1 MSKYTDRIS
10 NYHAGKQKFF
20 AHVDLSTR
28 PLIDI
33 SHTMKEMISAFDIDT
48 AVGKQLDI
56 LGEWIGRKRRVSTP
70 ISGVYFSWDTEKLGW
85 DQGVWQGPFDPDDG
99 FLDLSDEVY
108 RLVLKVKIAIN
119 HWNGQNDTLPD
130 ILDSALAGSGIR
142 MAIVDNQD
150 MSISIWIL
158 PDYSIVLN
166 EIDRLIFDS
175 AVNKGPFVAIPAGY
189 VPSRYDLNPI
199 DQVNAELWWAIQ
211 NGYLTVKAAGVKVI
225 EMQMPS
231 NGGNTFFG
239 FDVDNEYIS
248 GFDNGSWGVNLN
260 G

>member
-10 NYHAGKQKFF
+10 NYHAGKPKFF

-33 SHTMKEMISAFDIDT
+33 SETMTGMISAFDIDT

-56 LGEWIGRKRRVSTP
+56 LGEWIGRKRRVNTP

-119 HWNGQNDTLPD
+119 HWNGQNDTLPP
-130 ILDSALAGSGIR
+130 ILDSALVGSGIR
-142 MAIVDNQD
+142 MAIIDNQD

-158 PDYSIVLN
+158 GDPAAVMS
-166 EIDRLIFDS
+166 ETDRLILDS
-175 AVNKGPFVAIPAGY
+175 AVNRGPFIKLPPGY
-189 VPSRYDLNPI
+189 VPSRYDTNPL
-199 DQVNAELWWAIQ
+199 DQVNSELWWAIRG
-211 NGYLTVKAAGVKVI
+211 GYMTIKAAGVRVKEI
-225 EMQMPS
+225 ETTSDGYQ
-231 NGGNTFFG
+231 FFG
-239 FDVDNEYIS
+239 FDIDNEFIA
-248 GFDNGSWGVNLN
+248 GFDQGSWGEKF
-260 G
+260 

>member
-1 MSKYTDRIS
+1 M
-10 NYHAGKQKFF
+10 AL
-20 AHVDLSTR
+20 DLESLGLSATV
-28 PLIDI
+28 
-33 SHTMKEMISAFDIDT
+33 SAFDIDT

-99 FLDLSDEVY
+99 FLNLSDEVY

-130 ILDSALAGSGIR
+130 ILDSALAGSGLRI
-142 MAIVDNQD
+142 AIVDNQD

-166 EIDRLIFDS
+166 ETDRLIFDS
-175 AVNKGPFVAIPAGY
+175 AVNKGPFVVIPEGY

-199 DQVNAELWWAIQ
+199 DQVNSELWWAIQ
-211 NGYLTVKAAGVKVI
+211 NGYLTVKAAGVKVK

-231 NGGNTFFG
+231 EGGYTFFG

-248 GFDNGSWGVNLN
+248 GFDSGAWGVDI
-260 G
+260 

>member
-10 NYHAGKQKFF
+10 NYHAGKPKFF

-33 SHTMKEMISAFDIDT
+33 SQTMTGMISAFDIDT

-85 DQGVWQGPFDPDDG
+85 DQGMWQGPFDPDDG
-99 FLDLSDEVY
+99 YLDLSDEVY

-130 ILDSALAGSGIR
+130 ILDSALVGSGIR
-142 MAIVDNQD
+142 MAIIDNQD
-150 MSISIWIL
+150 MSISILIL
-158 PDYSIVLN
+158 PDYSIVLSD
-166 EIDRLIFDS
+166 IDRMIFDS

-189 VPSRYDLNPI
+189 IPSRYDLNPI
-199 DQVNAELWWAIQ
+199 DQVNSELWWAIQ
-211 NGYLTVKAAGVKVI
+211 NGYLTVKAAGVKVK

-231 NGGNTFFG
+231 DGGNTFFG
-239 FDVDNEYIS
+239 FDVNNEYIS
-248 GFDNGSWGVNLN
+248 GFDSGTWGVDF
-260 G
+260 

>member
-1 MSKYTDRIS
+1 MSKYTDRIT
-10 NYHAGKQKFF
+10 NYHAGKPKFF
-20 AHVDLSTR
+20 AHIDLSTR
-28 PLIDI
+28 PLIDV
-33 SHTMKEMISAFDIDT
+33 SAAMTGMIQDFEIDT
-48 AVGKQLDI
+48 AIGQQLDI
-56 LGEWIGRKRRVSTP
+56 LGEWIGRKRRVRAP

-119 HWNGQNDTLPD
+119 NWNGQNDTLPE
-130 ILDSALAGSGIR
+130 ILDNALTGSGIR

-158 PDYSIVLN
+158 PDPTVVIS
-166 EIDRLIFDS
+166 EIDRMILDS
-175 AVNKGPFVAIPAGY
+175 AVNKGPFIALPPGY

-211 NGYLTVKAAGVKVI
+211 NGYMTVKAAGVKVREI
-225 EMQMPS
+225 QMPS
-231 NGGNTFFG
+231 NGGYSFFG

-248 GFDNGSWGVNLN
+248 GFDSGNWGEDL
-260 G
+260 

>member
-1 MSKYTDRIS
+1 MSKYTDQIS
-10 NYHAGKQKFF
+10 NYHAGKPKFF

-33 SHTMKEMISAFDIDT
+33 SQTMTGMISAFDIDT

-130 ILDSALAGSGIR
+130 ILDSALAGSGLRI
-142 MAIVDNQD
+142 AIVDNQD

-166 EIDRLIFDS
+166 ETDRLIFDS
-175 AVNKGPFVAIPAGY
+175 AVNKGPFVVIPEGY

-199 DQVNAELWWAIQ
+199 DQVNSELWWAIQ
-211 NGYLTVKAAGVKVI
+211 NGYLTVKAAGVKVK

-231 NGGNTFFG
+231 EGGYTFFG

-248 GFDNGSWGVNLN
+248 GFDSGAWGVDI
-260 G
+260 

>member
-10 NYHAGKQKFF
+10 NYHAGKPKFF

-33 SHTMKEMISAFDIDT
+33 SQTMTGMISAFDIDT

-56 LGEWIGRKRRVSTP
+56 LGEWIGRKRRVNTP

-119 HWNGQNDTLPD
+119 HWNGQNDTLPP

-142 MAIVDNQD
+142 MAIIDNQD

-158 PDYSIVLN
+158 GDPAAVMS
-166 EIDRLIFDS
+166 ETDRLILDS
-175 AVNKGPFVAIPAGY
+175 AVNSGPFIKLPPGY
-189 VPSRYDLNPI
+189 VPSRYDANPL
-199 DQVNAELWWAIQ
+199 DQVNSELWWAIRG
-211 NGYLTVKAAGVKVI
+211 GYMTIKAAGVRVKEI
-225 EMQMPS
+225 ETTSDGYQ
-231 NGGNTFFG
+231 FFG
-239 FDVDNEYIS
+239 FDIDNEFIA
-248 GFDNGSWGVNLN
+248 GFDQGSWGEEF
-260 G
+260 

>member
-10 NYHAGKQKFF
+10 NYHAGKPKFF

-33 SHTMKEMISAFDIDT
+33 SQTMTGMISAFDIDT

-56 LGEWIGRKRRVSTP
+56 LGEWIGRKRRVNTP

-119 HWNGQNDTLPD
+119 HWNGQNDTLPP

-142 MAIVDNQD
+142 MAIIDNQD

-158 PDYSIVLN
+158 GDPAAVMS
-166 EIDRLIFDS
+166 ETDRLILDS
-175 AVNKGPFVAIPAGY
+175 AVNRGPFIKLSPGY
-189 VPSRYDLNPI
+189 VPSRYDANPL
-199 DQVNAELWWAIQ
+199 DQVNSELWWAIRG
-211 NGYLTVKAAGVKVI
+211 GYMTIKAAGVRVKEI
-225 EMQMPS
+225 ETTSDGYQ
-231 NGGNTFFG
+231 FFG
-239 FDVDNEYIS
+239 FDIDNEFIA
-248 GFDNGSWGVNLN
+248 GFDQGSWGEKF
-260 G
+260 